1 MNKTRYYYLDALRV
15 FLSCIVFYH
24 HAAIAFGASGG
35 WYNKAVVTTTGLTQ
49 ALLSASMGID
59 QSYFMSLFFFIS
71 ALLIPSSFHRKGT
84 KVFLID
90 RLNRLGI
97 PLAIY
102 FFLLNPL
109 LNYWIYGSWGSFGL
123 GPMWF
128 VFTLLLFES
137 LYVVCQKLPNVSFHH
152 CSKPSTLGIIFFI
165 FISGAVAF
173 LVRLIV
179 PTGNTV
185 FGLQLGYF
193 PLYIGMYALGIVA
206 QHNNWMDN
214 INIKDSKPWFLLAI
228 LIGIPAMLI
237 TMGSCSNKME
247 NFSGGWNMQAVF
259 YAFWEPIMCVGISYF
274 LLTLSK
280 KIFNRPNRIIQK
292 LSDNSF
298 AFYFIHPYIVVGFT
312 FLVGLFV
319 IPPITGLA
327 IVCILGIPTCFI
339 IAMIIKY
346 CFRFIGIKL

>member
-137 LYVVCQKLPNVSFHH
+137 LYVVCQKLPNVSFLH
-152 CSKPSTLGIIFFI
+152 CSKPSTLGIIYFM

-228 LIGIPAMLI
+228 LIGIGYKNPTEIIAPTLLVTSI
-237 TMGSCSNKME
+237 AFFSAIICSNFWIS
-247 NFSGGWNMQAVF
+247 FSK
-259 YAFWEPIMCVGISYF
+259 CVRRFCNLGRDLRQPVKPTSN
-274 LLTLSK
+274 LSK
-280 KIFNRPNRIIQK
+280 
-292 LSDNSF
+292 
-298 AFYFIHPYIVVGFT
+298 
-312 FLVGLFV
+312 
-319 IPPITGLA
+319 
-327 IVCILGIPTCFI
+327 
-339 IAMIIKY
+339 
-346 CFRFIGIKL
+346 